1 MIMADNIT
9 TGNIKGQFDEKRMQ
23 VLARNHAARD
33 ELDDNFFE
41 EHGQENTSEE
51 YYDEV
56 DNEETNYSGSGYY
69 GCSGDSEAVGLTRND
84 TMGQLPS
91 LDSFIFPDSRAL
103 FLLDLA
109 NYADLTYE
117 EVTIHGFEIYI
128 VEQWVACR
136 NLSTLITSY
145 TGNSQDTISAVRVVL
160 PKDTR
165 MWPGRFRQYFE
176 ELMEFARP
184 KYTPKGTL
192 FITNL
197 SGVSFGLNLLHV
209 ECGDLRTIWKDFEVN
224 FDLKNLHCGGR
235 SANLL
240 CPPTM
245 ASLDKFSQLF
255 KIPTNSFIVQHPQM
269 IQQQQPRLPE
279 EEYRSFGHP
288 ENQSVGSKSPVV
300 EMVTLIQISLS
311 YFNYL
316 YKNYQTD
323 GLLCDDTKR
332 AIDEWWES
340 YGKLYLGTEKPKNE
354 CTLGPTTVAGLISLI
369 LCCYFKLMIENC
381 ISSKDPFDEVGFFQG
396 IYNFQ
401 KKHGL
406 NKRKSRV
413 YLDPRTLEKLF
424 EVTAKVSNK
433 DIFKLKKMVTST
445 VQDIIGKGNPINLSH
460 KILTTDLETLIHNI
474 HGGSVGLL
482 WKGKG
487 HPRKC
492 STDISNEEFLKF
504 NYQRGDPDRQ
514 IRERDILLEKFRL
527 EKTAYVQRYASK
539 KVSSSSFGTSESV
552 EGIDATPSS
561 ATISSMFPN
570 YDNTKYAYNFGIN
583 KLYQGEYY
591 RRNSFPY
598 CKDNTHDNIY
608 EDLSELKEKSSR
620 LYRCNS
626 SSAVQNIV
634 EKWDLPFDPSVVRIA
649 RDLLRMKY
657 HIQTQQHIQEM
668 EENYMGRLN
677 KEGTVAQ
684 YAIFNERYKKLQEFY
699 KKYSDGAKLFEGK
712 FRDIDNKQQLLLH
725 EMQELNSL
733 SSRLKY
739 DMRILEVRVR
749 DIESSV
755 AQFDSKLIGL
765 KSFLQ
770 GQGKAGICSAM
781 DPKSDKDQYD
791 KCVNDLMTTSNPSY
805 EAVCLKMLSRRYF
818 KDLKDDTMR
827 WFRWLFGNSSLH
839 GNANDDDRGIQI

>member
-1 MIMADNIT
+1 MLDTIT
-9 TGNIKGQFDEKRMQ
+9 TDTTAGWLEKSMQDFDEISPQ
-23 VLARNHAARD
+23 RD
-33 ELDDNFFE
+33 VLDDDFLSK
-41 EHGQENTSEE
+41 EHGQDNASAD

-56 DNEETNYSGSGYY
+56 DNEGTNYSGSGYY
-69 GCSGDSEAVGLTRND
+69 GYSDDSETIGLARND
-84 TMGQLPS
+84 TSGQFPP

-109 NYADLTYE
+109 TYTDLTYE
-117 EVTIHGFEIYI
+117 EIIIHGFEIYI

-145 TGNSQDTISAVRVVL
+145 TGNSQDTISGIRVVL
-160 PKDTR
+160 PKETR
-165 MWPGRFRQYFE
+165 VWPGKFKQYYG

-184 KYTPKGTL
+184 KFTPKGTL

-235 SANLL
+235 SGNLL

-245 ASLDKFSQLF
+245 ASLEKFSQLF
-255 KIPTNSFIVQHPQM
+255 RIPTNSFIAQHPQM
-269 IQQQQPRLPE
+269 IQQQQPRLSA
-279 EEYRSFGHP
+279 EEYKFFGSHR
-288 ENQSVGSKSPVV
+288 NGISSGKSPVV
-300 EMVTLIQISLS
+300 EMITLVQISLS
-311 YFNYL
+311 YFNFL
-316 YKNYQTD
+316 HKNYQTD
-323 GLLCDDTKR
+323 GLLCEDTKR
-332 AIDEWWES
+332 AIDEWWEI
-340 YGKLYLGTEKPKNE
+340 YGKLYLGMEKPKNE

-396 IYNFQ
+396 VYNFQ

-406 NKRKSRV
+406 NKGISRAC
-413 YLDPRTLEKLF
+413 LNPRTLEKLF
-424 EVTAKVSNK
+424 EVTAKISNK
-433 DIFKLKKMVTST
+433 DIFKLKKMVKST
-445 VQDIIGKGNPINLSH
+445 IQDIIGKGNPINLSH
-460 KILTTDLETLIHNI
+460 DILTTDLDTLVHNI
-474 HGGSVGLL
+474 HGGSVGIL

-487 HPRKC
+487 QPRKTC
-492 STDISNEEFLKF
+492 IDISNEEFLKF
-504 NYQRGDPDRQ
+504 DYQRGNPDRQ
-514 IRERDILLEKFRL
+514 IRERELLLEKLRL
-527 EKTAYVQRYASK
+527 EKIAYAQKHASK
-539 KVSSSSFGTSESV
+539 KVSSSSFNSSESV
-552 EGIDATPSS
+552 TGINGMPSS
-561 ATISSMFPN
+561 ATVSSMFPN
-570 YDNTKYAYNFGIN
+570 YDNTKYVYNFGIN

-598 CKDNTHDNIY
+598 CNDWTHGSCY
-608 EDLSELKEKSSR
+608 EDLSEVKEKSSC

-626 SSAVQNIV
+626 SSAIQNVV

-657 HIQTQQHIQEM
+657 HIQVQQHIQEM
-668 EENYMGRLN
+668 DENFMGRLD

-684 YAIFNERYKKLQEFY
+684 YVKFNERYKKLQELY
-699 KKYSDGAKLFEGK
+699 KKYSEGTKKFEER
-712 FRDIDNKQQLLLH
+712 FQDIDNKQQLLLH

-765 KSFLQ
+765 KNSLQ
-770 GQGKAGICSAM
+770 GQGKASICSAM
-781 DPKSDKDQYD
+781 DPKNDKEQYD
-791 KCVNDLMTTSNPSY
+791 RCVNDLMTTSNPSY
-805 EAVCLKMLSRRYF
+805 EALCLKMLSRRYLT
-818 KDLKDDTMR
+818 DLKHDTMG

-839 GNANDDDRGIQI
+839 RNVNDDDRSIQI

>member
-1 MIMADNIT
+1 MTMVDTLT
-9 TGNIKGQFDEKRMQ
+9 TGNTVGQFDGKTMQ
-23 VLARNHAARD
+23 DSRKIYSARSAPN
-33 ELDDNFFE
+33 DNFFN
-41 EHGQENTSEE
+41 EHGQDDASEE
-51 YYDEV
+51 IN
-56 DNEETNYSGSGYY
+56 NEGASYSGSGYY
-69 GCSGDSEAVGLTRND
+69 GHSDESEVAKLTRND
-84 TMGQLPS
+84 TTGQLPP

-117 EVTIHGFEIYI
+117 EITIHGFEIYI

-145 TGNSQDTISAVRVVL
+145 TGNSQDTISGVRVVL
-160 PKDTR
+160 PKETG
-165 MWPGRFRQYFE
+165 MWPGRFKQYFE

-184 KYTPKGTL
+184 KFTPKGTL

-197 SGVSFGLNLLHV
+197 SGVSFGLTLLHV

-255 KIPTNSFIVQHPQM
+255 KIPTNTFIAQHPQM
-269 IQQQQPRLPE
+269 IQQQQPRLSA
-279 EEYRSFGHP
+279 EEYKSFGSP
-288 ENQSVGSKSPVV
+288 KNGDVDNRSPVV

-311 YFNYL
+311 YFNFL

-323 GLLCDDTKR
+323 GLLCEDTKR
-332 AIDEWWES
+332 AIDEWWEA

-396 IYNFQ
+396 VFNFQ

-406 NKRKSRV
+406 NKRKSRA

-424 EVTAKVSNK
+424 EVTAKVSSK

-460 KILTTDLETLIHNI
+460 KILTTDLDALIHNI

-487 HPRKC
+487 HARKSC
-492 STDISNEEFLKF
+492 SDISNEEFLKF
-504 NYQRGDPDRQ
+504 NYQKGDPNRQ
-514 IRERDILLEKFRL
+514 IRERDLLLEKVRL
-527 EKTAYVQRYASK
+527 EKIAYAQKHASK
-539 KVSSSSFGTSESV
+539 KMSSSSFNTSESI
-552 EGIDATPSS
+552 EETNAMPSS
-561 ATISSMFPN
+561 ATVSSMFPN

-598 CKDNTHDNIY
+598 CKDWTHDTIY
-608 EDLSELKEKSSR
+608 EDLSKLKEKSSR

-626 SSAVQNIV
+626 FSAVQNIV

-657 HIQTQQHIQEM
+657 HIQAQQHIQEM
-668 EENYMGRLN
+668 DEHYIGKLE

-684 YAIFNERYKKLQEFY
+684 YYKFTERYKKLQELY
-699 KKYSDGAKLFEGK
+699 KKYSDSAKTFEGK
-712 FRDIDNKQQLLLH
+712 FEDIDNKQQLLLH

-765 KSFLQ
+765 KCSLQ
-770 GQGKAGICSAM
+770 GQGKAGICSAT

-791 KCVNDLMTTSNPSY
+791 KCVNDLMTISNPSY
-805 EAVCLKMLSRRYF
+805 EALCLKMLSRRYF
-818 KDLKDDTMR
+818 KDLKDDTME
-827 WFRWLFGNSSLH
+827 WFRWLFGNSSLPS
-839 GNANDDDRGIQI
+839 NVNDDDRGI

>member
-1 MIMADNIT
+1 MVMADTIA
-9 TGNIKGQFDEKRMQ
+9 TGDKTSQFDGKHMQ
-23 VLARNHAARD
+23 DLERIYSTRD
-33 ELDDNFFE
+33 TLDDNFFGE
-41 EHGQENTSEE
+41 RGQKDANGD
-51 YYDEV
+51 YYDELN
-56 DNEETNYSGSGYY
+56 NEETNYSGSSYY
-69 GCSGDSEAVGLTRND
+69 GHSDDSEVVGLIKND
-84 TMGQLPS
+84 TVSQLPP

-103 FLLDLA
+103 FLLDLG

-117 EVTIHGFEIYI
+117 EIIVHGFEIYI

-145 TGNSQDTISAVRVVL
+145 TGNSQDTISGVRVVL
-160 PKDTR
+160 PKDTS

-176 ELMEFARP
+176 EVMEFARP
-184 KYTPKGTL
+184 KFTPKGTL

-255 KIPTNSFIVQHPQM
+255 KIPTNGFIAQYPQM

-279 EEYRSFGHP
+279 EEYKT
-288 ENQSVGSKSPVV
+288 VGNSKCRNTDSKSPVV

-311 YFNYL
+311 YFNL
-316 YKNYQTD
+316 LSKNYQTD
-323 GLLCDDTKR
+323 GLLCEDTKR
-332 AIDEWWES
+332 AIDEWWET
-340 YGKLYLGTEKPKNE
+340 YGKLYLGTEKPRNE

-381 ISSKDPFDEVGFFQG
+381 ISSKDPFDEAGFFQG

-424 EVTAKVSNK
+424 EVTAKVSSK

-460 KILTTDLETLIHNI
+460 KILTTDLDTLIHNI

-492 STDISNEEFLKF
+492 CTDISNEEFLKF
-504 NYQRGDPDRQ
+504 NYQRGDPDGQ
-514 IRERDILLEKFRL
+514 IREREMLLEKFRL
-527 EKTAYVQRYASK
+527 ERIAYAQKHASK
-539 KVSSSSFGTSESV
+539 KVSSSSLDTSEDI
-552 EGIDATPSS
+552 GRTNAMPSS
-561 ATISSMFPN
+561 ATVSSMFPN

-598 CKDNTHDNIY
+598 CKDRTHDNIY

-657 HIQTQQHIQEM
+657 DIQAQQHIQEM
-668 EENYMGRLN
+668 DEHYMGKLN
-677 KEGTVAQ
+677 KEGTVGQ
-684 YAIFNERYKKLQEFY
+684 YSKFNERYKRLQELY
-699 KKYSDGAKLFEGK
+699 KKYSDGAKVFEGR
-712 FRDIDNKQQLLLH
+712 FEDIDNKQQLLLH
-725 EMQELNSL
+725 EMQELHSL

-765 KSFLQ
+765 KSSLQ
-770 GQGKAGICSAM
+770 GQGKTGICSAI
-781 DPKSDKDQYD
+781 DPKSDKDEYD
-791 KCVNDLMTTSNPSY
+791 RCVNDLMTTNNPTY
-805 EAVCLKMLSRRYF
+805 EALCLKMLSRRYF
-818 KDLKDDTMR
+818 KDLKNDTVG
-827 WFRWLFGNSSLH
+827 WFRWLFGNNSLH
-839 GNANDDDRGIQI
+839 NNASEDDRGIRV

>member
-1 MIMADNIT
+1 MVMVDTIT
-9 TGNIKGQFDEKRMQ
+9 TGSTSGQFYGKDMQ
-23 VLARNHAARD
+23 SSDRITPSRSV
-33 ELDDNFFE
+33 LDDDFLN
-41 EHGQENTSEE
+41 EHHQDDESAD
-51 YYDEV
+51 YYDEL
-56 DNEETNYSGSGYY
+56 DNEETNYSGNGYY
-69 GCSGDSEAVGLTRND
+69 GFPNGSEATDLAS
-84 TMGQLPS
+84 GQLPQ

-103 FLLDLA
+103 FLLDLG

-117 EVTIHGFEIYI
+117 EIIIHGFEIYI

-160 PKDTR
+160 PKETS
-165 MWPGRFRQYFE
+165 MWPGRFRQYFK

-184 KYTPKGTL
+184 KFTPKGTL

-197 SGVSFGLNLLHV
+197 SGVSFGLSLLHV

-255 KIPTNSFIVQHPQM
+255 KIPTNSFIAQYPQM
-269 IQQQQPRLPE
+269 IQQQQPRLPAE
-279 EEYRSFGHP
+279 DNKPNGSP
-288 ENQSVGSKSPVV
+288 KNVDSDSKSPIV

-311 YFNYL
+311 YFDFL
-316 YKNYQTD
+316 YKSYQTD
-323 GLLCDDTKR
+323 GLLCEDTKR
-332 AIDEWWES
+332 AIDEWWEM

-406 NKRKSRV
+406 NKQKTRA

-424 EVTAKVSNK
+424 EVTAKVSSK
-433 DIFKLKKMVTST
+433 DIFKFKKMVTST
-445 VQDIIGKGNPINLSH
+445 VHDIIGKGNPINLSH
-460 KILTTDLETLIHNI
+460 KILTTDLDSLVHNI

-487 HPRKC
+487 HPRKSC
-492 STDISNEEFLKF
+492 TDISNEEFLKF
-504 NYQRGDPDRQ
+504 NYQRGNPDRQ
-514 IRERDILLEKFRL
+514 IKERELLLEKVRL
-527 EKTAYVQRYASK
+527 EKMAYAKKHASK
-539 KVSSSSFGTSESV
+539 KLSSSSFGTSEGI
-552 EGIDATPSS
+552 EGIGAMHSS
-561 ATISSMFPN
+561 ATVSSMFPN

-591 RRNSFPY
+591 RRNSFPH
-598 CKDNTHDNIY
+598 CKDWTHDNIY
-608 EDLSELKEKSSR
+608 EDLSELKETSIC

-626 SSAVQNIV
+626 YSAAQNVV

-657 HIQTQQHIQEM
+657 NIQAQQHIQEM
-668 EENYMGRLN
+668 DEHYMGKLD
-677 KEGTVAQ
+677 KQGSVSQ
-684 YAIFNERYKKLQEFY
+684 YSKFNERYKKLQELY
-699 KKYSDGAKLFEGK
+699 KKFLEGTRAFEEK
-712 FRDIDNKQQLLLH
+712 FADIDGKQQLLLH

-765 KSFLQ
+765 KSSLQ
-770 GQGKAGICSAM
+770 GQGKTGICSAM

-791 KCVNDLMTTSNPSY
+791 KCVNDLMTTGNPSY
-805 EAVCLKMLSRRYF
+805 EALCLRMLSRRYF
-818 KDLKDDTMR
+818 KDLKSDTMG
-827 WFRWLFGNSSLH
+827 WFKWLFGNNSFH
-839 GNANDDDRGIQI
+839 DNVNDDDRSIQM